1 MYRVDQK
8 GTYLLPTSNLFYTT
22 PKYQKPRPKITTS
35 KGEIICK
42 QVMEKIFKKPFNKVR
57 PEFLK
62 NDVTGKCLEL
72 DMFNEQLKIA
82 VEYSGQQHYKYTP
95 YFHKN
100 HETFLNQRYRD
111 EMKKVKCVEENIKL
125 IEVPYTVPHDKI
137 EEYILKR
144 LEELN
149 INVY

>member
-1 MYRVDQK
+1 M
-8 GTYLLPTSNLFYTT
+8 L
-22 PKYQKPRPKITTS
+22 
-35 KGEIICK
+35 
-42 QVMEKIFKKPFNKVR
+42 
-57 PEFLK
+57 
-62 NDVTGKCLEL
+62 
-72 DMFNEQLKIA
+72 A